1 MDKEI
6 KGDGNSYTTTFR
18 QLDPRLGRWMSL
30 DPVFQAHQSPYNSM
44 DNNPIVLN
52 DVLGNFTRKG
62 GDPAN
67 KILNLNRKINKAI
80 QRGNTKRAEKLRDK
94 RNNITTG
101 NQGELYQND
110 QPKGRTPQANYD
122 KHVGDVIGDPPPPK
136 EIDCDFSM
144 DPKSSGIQHVGFRI
158 AIVSDI
164 DGDGNNDLQ
173 VLSIAIP
180 QLGAP
185 TTPEWTRDGLNII
198 TSLGG
203 NVTGLVPGDIVQT
216 NTNGDILNQKQS
228 ETPVIYK
235 QPSGISSND
244 TYQSVALDFVKSDA
258 IIRYFNCFDNDGNP
272 FICRMNITNQILN
285 IPVVL
290 PIKPD
295 LYNCK

>member
-1 MDKEI
+1 
-6 KGDGNSYTTTFR
+6 
-18 QLDPRLGRWMSL
+18 
-30 DPVFQAHQSPYNSM
+30 
-44 DNNPIVLN
+44 
-52 DVLGNFTRKG
+52 
-62 GDPAN
+62 
-67 KILNLNRKINKAI
+67 
-80 QRGNTKRAEKLRDK
+80 
-94 RNNITTG
+94 
-101 NQGELYQND
+101 
-110 QPKGRTPQANYD
+110 
-122 KHVGDVIGDPPPPK
+122 
-136 EIDCDFSM
+136 M